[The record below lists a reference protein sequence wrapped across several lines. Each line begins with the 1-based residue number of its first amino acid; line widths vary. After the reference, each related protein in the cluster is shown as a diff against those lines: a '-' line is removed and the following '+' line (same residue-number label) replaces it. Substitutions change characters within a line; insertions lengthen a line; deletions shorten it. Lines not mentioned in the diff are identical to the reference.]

1 MSEAVDVETGEL
13 VEYRPQPSPIVRA
26 AAGDVAEAF
35 AEYQRI
41 QKTLDAQL
49 PDCILE
55 IQGRQFR
62 KKNYWRAIATAFNLT
77 VEPIEERREQD
88 GDDWG
93 YVVTYRATAPNGR
106 STVGDGAC
114 MASEKRGPQGT
125 LHNVRSHA
133 HTRGFNR
140 AVSNLVGFG
149 EVSADEITQDAP
161 RHSRGPAPA
170 RPTPQQERADGD
182 PVSQDT
188 IDKLCH
194 AAKTAGGKTDAHP
207 FRVIDGSLE
216 ALGIE
221 GSPKGTKTWAAMV
234 KHLKHTLSED
244 AAATVLR
251 YIEDGA
257 NEQEIPF

>member
-1 MSEAVDVETGEL
+1 MSETIDHETGEL
-13 VEYRPQPSPIVRA
+13 VEYKPEPAAIVRA

-35 AEYQRI
+35 SEYQRI
-41 QKTLDAQL
+41 QRTLDAAL

-55 IQGRQFR
+55 IQGKQFR

-77 VEPIEERREQD
+77 VEPIEERREEAL
-88 GDDWG
+88 DDWG

-106 STVGDGAC
+106 SAVGDGAC
-114 MASEKRGPQGT
+114 MVSEKRGPQGT

-149 EVSADEITQDAP
+149 EVSADEITRDAAAN
-161 RHSRGPAPA
+161 RGPAPA
-170 RPTPQQERADGD
+170 RPTPQQERADGE

-194 AAKTAGGKTDAHP
+194 AAKEAGEKTDAHP
-207 FRVIDGSLE
+207 FRVLDGSLE

-251 YIEDGA
+251 YVEDGA
-257 NEQEIPF
+257 KGEDLPF